1 MIPKDVPESHKDP
14 LRSQKASKD
23 LKESHKNPQES
34 QKDPSRSQKASKDHK
49 DPSRCQK
56 YFRDLTESRKN
67 PQESHKDPSR
77 SQKASKDLK
86 RSRENPITKQMAKQE
101 GSRRQVALGRRPATV
116 APPGGPQFQ
125 SGSHLLFQGGG
136 TADAGVTL
144 RHRRLSLE
152 FNCQIWRP
160 FFSLVGRRLQFNGR
174 LFDDFISFP
183 IEFHFPFFSDGALNS
198 IEIRSNLP
206 PFFLIGRLAAPF
218 QSSSIGRFHFTAN
231 RIDRLRF
238 ALLFFDDS
246 FRTRLDSNRGDFGAL
261 DADWSSARTL

>member
-1 MIPKDVPESHKDP
+1 MIPKDVPQSHKDP

-34 QKDPSRSQKASKDHK
+34 QKDPSRCQKASKDHK

-56 YFRDLTESRKN
+56 YFWDLTESRKN

-101 GSRRQVALGRRPATV
+101 GSRRQMALGRRPATV

-144 RHRRLSLE
+144 RHRRLSLG
-152 FNCQIWRP
+152 FNCQI
-160 FFSLVGRRLQFNGR
+160 
-174 LFDDFISFP
+174 
-183 IEFHFPFFSDGALNS
+183 
-198 IEIRSNLP
+198 
-206 PFFLIGRLAAPF
+206 
-218 QSSSIGRFHFTAN
+218 
-231 RIDRLRF
+231 
-238 ALLFFDDS
+238 
-246 FRTRLDSNRGDFGAL
+246 
-261 DADWSSARTL
+261 